1 MSIVD
6 AGRFHRLG
14 FGVVDAGAASAWFE
28 RMLGTTPVVGMGQGN
43 TVRAV
48 NEVDGADT
56 TMQWLGG
63 MPLLLLGAADARG
76 PVAAFI
82 ARYGLSVHTRSPGRS
97 RTCGRSS
104 IS

>member
-6 AGRFHRLG
+6 AGCFHRLG

-56 TMQWLGG
+56 TMQWLGACRCCCSG
-63 MPLLLLGAADARG
+63 RPMPGG
-76 PVAAFI
+76 P
-82 ARYGLSVHTRSPGRS
+82 S
-97 RTCGRSS
+97 RRSS
-104 IS
+104 LATG